1 MKHIKIFALA
11 FCLPAF
17 MAAQNV
23 TVHKQGGVGHVYR
36 AEQVDSVVYFPI
48 GDGEQFPAPEEENT
62 KSLWDIIKAQPNLK
76 KFAAILEAANYY
88 TTNGAE
94 KKATDQKLCQVLDGS
109 LPMNVYAP
117 TDAAISDAEYDRLLS
132 LAKTDGWKL
141 QQEFAFNHISPQ
153 EGGTAFD
160 GNTVMLNGKRINTNA
175 CNPVPADE
183 EAAAGKLFAVSTI
196 IPYLPSMKEYLQ
208 ILAPDCTQAQAF
220 MAGLKKVDT
229 DADASILA
237 IPTRGGE
244 QNTLLSIIS
253 ETDPLASQYLHSDGL
268 MQIKGFGAGLADES
282 ASYMMVTPTDA
293 VWNDASTKLANLYRY
308 ASRYED
314 KIKGDM
320 GNRTYI
326 DVANPDSL
334 ASLSMGADILT
345 SLLGK
350 TTDGQQTKLSNGTAY
365 AATEWPVSAAEYM
378 PDVEVEL
385 EHDAV
390 DTVACHIIMFDSLGR
405 SYYPWVSEQNYG
417 ALYSKKFDMYYDG
430 NWCAFN
436 EEEDKY
442 YTFEYHREP
451 VDTIFN
457 DDGTIADIHY
467 KEYNDTIP
475 LTPSVVPE
483 TAQRT
488 SFIYNNGNSGSLVR
502 LGTNSRCI
510 SFDNDCYAEITD
522 NYGRVSNNNF
532 YLFSNTGTGP
542 SNGPRVEIK
551 LQGKNGEQVMSGKYD
566 IQVVMVPYW
575 YSSLSQRVCYEYWN
589 TMGLEENRVIYTTDI
604 SLDIPAEWRDPESGQ
619 INQNVIDS
627 IANVSKQKFNVSITY
642 NENGSERNRMNLMK
656 GIVYDGLKI
665 DNITVV
671 EDFEFPTSYKNIPA
685 SYPVLYIEC
694 IASKSDLRTGFINQ
708 LCIDKIILKSKED
721 GTEIDV
727 TP

>member
-48 GDGEQFPAPEEENT
+48 GDGEQFPAPEEEST

-88 TTNGAE
+88 ATNGAE

-183 EAAAGKLFAVSTI
+183 EAAAGKLFVVSAI

-208 ILAPDCTQAQAF
+208 VLAPDCTQAQAF

-237 IPTRGGE
+237 IPTRGGGL
-244 QNTLLSIIS
+244 NTLLSIIS
-253 ETDPLASQYLHSDGL
+253 ETDPLASQYLHSDRL
-268 MQIKGFGAGLADES
+268 MQIKGFGADLADEN
-282 ASYMMVTPTDA
+282 ANYTMVTPTDA
-293 VWNDASTKLANLYRY
+293 VWNDASTRLANLYRY

-334 ASLSMGADILT
+334 ASLSMKADILT

-430 NWCAFN
+430 G
-436 EEEDKY
+436 DY
-442 YTFEYHREP
+442 
-451 VDTIFN
+451 VFN

-467 KEYNDTIP
+467 TGYNDTIP

-483 TAQRT
+483 IAQRA

-532 YLFSNTGTGP
+532 YLFSNTGTGR

-589 TMGLEENRVIYTTDI
+589 TMGLEENRAIYTTDI

-671 EDFEFPTSYKNIPA
+671 EDFEFPTSYKNIPV
-685 SYPVLYIEC
+685 SYPVLCIESST
-694 IASKSDLRTGFINQ
+694 SKSDLKNGFIYQ

>member
-48 GDGEQFPAPEEENT
+48 GDGEQFPAPEEEST

-88 TTNGAE
+88 ATNGAE
-94 KKATDQKLCQVLDGS
+94 KKATDQKLSQVLSGS
-109 LPMNVYAP
+109 LPLNVYAP

-160 GNTVMLNGKRINTNA
+160 GNTMMLNGKRINTNA

-183 EAAAGKLFAVSTI
+183 EAAAGKLFAVSAI

-208 ILAPDCTQAQAF
+208 VLAPDCTQAQAF
-220 MAGLKKVDT
+220 MAGLERIDT

-237 IPTRGGE
+237 IPTKGGE
-244 QNTLLSIIS
+244 RYSLYGMLPSQDLL
-253 ETDPLASQYLHSDGL
+253 AQQYLHSDGR
-268 MQIKGFGAGLADES
+268 MQIKGFGADLADES

-293 VWNDASTKLANLYRY
+293 VWNDASTRLANLYRY

-314 KIKGDM
+314 KIQGDM
-320 GNRTYI
+320 GLGKSYI
-326 DVANPDSL
+326 DIANPDSIT
-334 ASLSMGADILT
+334 ALSMGADILVP
-345 SLLGK
+345 LLGK
-350 TTDGQQTKLSNGTAY
+350 TSEGQQTKLSNGTAY

-385 EHDAV
+385 EQSSTTT
-390 DTVACHIIMFDSLGR
+390 TVLREADGYRIYDFSEGT
-405 SYYPWVSEQNYG
+405 YVSELEVTTQ
-417 ALYSKKFDMYYDG
+417 
-430 NWCAFN
+430 
-436 EEEDKY
+436 
-442 YTFEYHREP
+442 
-451 VDTIFN
+451 TIDVF
-457 DDGTIADIHY
+457 
-467 KEYNDTIP
+467 YN
-475 LTPSVVPE
+475 
-483 TAQRT
+483 
-488 SFIYNNGNSGSLVR
+488 
-502 LGTNSRCI
+502 TNSSSSQYRVGTDAACL
-510 SFDNDCYAEITD
+510 SLDNDRFSEITGI
-522 NYGRVSNNNF
+522 YGRVSNNNF
-532 YLFSNTGTGP
+532 YYFSNSGLTT
-542 SNGPRVEIK
+542 GPRVEIK

-566 IQVVMVPYW
+566 IQVVTVPYW
-575 YSSLSQRVCYEYWN
+575 YTQMTPLYSSGSKTYEVYAP
-589 TMGLEENRVIYTTDI
+589 GSYSPVSYTI
-604 SLDIPAEWRDPESGQ
+604 NNNNEGSIPAKWRDPESGQ

-627 IANVSKQKFNVSITY
+627 LANVSKQKFSVSITY
-642 NENGSERNRMNLMK
+642 NNNGTEKTRLSLMR
-656 GIVYDGLKI
+656 GYAYDGLKV
-665 DNITVV
+665 DTITVA
-671 EDFEFPTSYKNIPA
+671 EDFEFPTSYKNIPV
-685 SYPVLYIEC
+685 SYPVLYIEG
-694 IASKSDLRTGFINQ
+694 SVKSSDIKNGFIYQ